1 MNSDLLNPE
10 VTENAV
16 QKTIFSDV
24 YTSVTGHTATEEE
37 LNALSAEERNEIEAN
52 YRYVQDH
59 AIQVQKDQQAHEELI
74 SDPNNIFY
82 DNGRLNTD
90 ISNTVDDGLGMNKEY
105 AYKEAKKVMHDYA
118 KLSSAEQAVVDTANR
133 NKAIKR
139 DPTLITPQEAR
150 ALGEQYGVELKYDK
164 NVARGEVMF
173 AIGQNI
179 YKQALA
185 QNLADFTADQD
196 FSKLQ
201 DLGMI
206 GSAISGGVGFWETAA
221 TAALSFFLPEVA
233 ASALAK
239 AGMVSKTG
247 LEIAQGV
254 NLAYKT
260 QRATKLAT
268 RSANT
273 LRTLNNAS
281 KAEGAAEAA
290 QTLQLFTKASNTA
303 KRSEVLSARVAT
315 ALKDA
320 SDTTKMAYNMSNLAL
335 RAPGAEQA
343 FTLGQRAMIYSAD
356 ALVSSVPAMALSGYN
371 SLRNQ
376 TETYT
381 AKDCAIDSLF
391 SASIGGAIPVIGKG
405 FGALKQIG
413 FDAFGSIKKHVT
425 NTMNDAIAK
434 DVLEGTPS
442 DGVITNGNKAVNGLN
457 QAASSFKQPDPDFT
471 NTAFTFKNFVMT
483 EDEFMDNFRHV
494 AQKLC
499 NGEVPNLS
507 VLPHKSLVM
516 THIASDIVENIKRN
530 LDDLSS
536 EAASV
541 INTEKIGHLYHAII
555 RGETGL
561 LGRRTISCYS
571 EAKARELLSDIYK
584 AVLDNDMDAYIR
596 VASFVEQQSALV
608 DAILSLEIRAEDLRI
623 HNDTYRGTK
632 QAIKFKDQEKFI
644 ETLKNDLGRFKYGQ
658 EYDRIKADKE
668 AWDVKVKQEGHTLET
683 AEPPQEFAILD
694 EMDKAVEE
702 FFSPATLDDGTVAYN
717 TKVQELFDFAVEL
730 DNSSRDLAE
739 LLNSDDILLN
749 KYKSADDLVEAL
761 NAGTVY
767 KDTDLNQ
774 LFGMPRTTTDD
785 LKARLQNLEN
795 QQELASLEKQ
805 KWEASKAE
813 PDFEKVND
821 LFSLVDK
828 DSTDANKDSTKLS
841 FYSSNKAAVE
851 RIETFLATGLSEMKA
866 NLQNVFTTAEFQK
879 FIDVA
884 LKKGAASTRKAILKG
899 NTSLIRS
906 LIDTHVGKPLEQLG
920 VRISE
925 ADIVALADRF
935 VETIET
941 GKAVS
946 LKVDTEAKVIDTA
959 LPEEVMVKK
968 AQEGLRKPVIMDDL
982 IDPLLVEV
990 QKLALN
996 KQFQHLHS
1004 LNILTK
1010 HAQEIMKNPYIPGEV
1025 IVKIFTF
1032 SPYNLDG
1039 SNVNIENIVR
1049 NSQAYVRDI
1058 EAELRRKSPG
1068 TTATEKLL
1076 TGGVDLVEYM
1086 RNPANRKGIMTAWAY
1101 MDWYGSADAAKKA
1114 GVPFNSDDAVV
1125 AQVIRDRYATVLN
1138 NLANVGSLKQKIG
1151 NRHNLTKMRQ
1161 SDRFIPDAEIA
1172 DVQKCFDNI
1181 LELPAEKGSALEKD
1195 LHALAGYYK
1204 RLQGS
1209 DRNRF
1214 KLTMFALKHFD
1225 LDKMFNA
1232 RGTSYLNFND
1242 VRDALFTG
1250 EFLYLAKENPAHFSQ
1265 MVDAVGMITEAF
1277 TGRPYK
1283 LVNGESVFKKGWL
1296 NSYIYKLDSF
1306 VNIKNNLS
1314 NRYVDNFHD
1323 MIIFKDVESEL
1334 KAMDLLGYDSVVD
1347 QLNHD
1352 FETGQRAYAV
1362 LKMAG
1367 SEPIRLAEDLIN
1379 FAEKHRDVHQHDLFP
1394 RGSKKEEDAVLSETA
1409 RQSIMQNAAMA
1420 AGVDYVT
1427 SRTITRIAKAVSD
1440 LFSAPLLVNA
1450 GFRSTSDYVYQQEW
1464 MILNGLI
1471 ESKDLT
1477 GWTRGIN
1484 SAKDLFKDPELRRIV
1499 GYNQFMTQDFLLR
1512 MRTNVDTDSL
1522 GEGTKRFDSLKE
1534 IWAALTD
1541 GKGTK
1546 TDRLER
1552 YAKAYSTLM
1561 INDIGCVDK
1570 FTNLHRSS
1578 AALTLMKAI
1587 SSQADTS
1594 FDSMVKNKPGLANLL
1609 KRHGIEGADWDFL
1622 RQHCNI
1628 EFSDYIK
1635 QNGAP
1640 NSNLDRD
1647 FKLFIPDNLLN
1658 ISDDV
1663 FKKEMQARGFDPN
1676 SKIAFDNFR
1685 NDMYEK
1691 ASILINSSADE
1702 MTTLPTY
1709 RTTTVMSFGANP
1721 SSGLGQG
1728 FQILT
1733 KFQSFGMAC
1742 TQIHF
1747 GRRVAQYCDTTDTAN
1762 VHTILNTLLGR
1773 AGDPASTGKAW
1784 ASIAHL
1790 MITTSMAQLII
1801 DEAMDYATGQH
1812 QPIYDK
1818 EGKFNKGKIID
1829 PIIASTGIFSPI
1841 IDGLVGK
1848 LVHGNSTTSGIQIQ
1862 AAPAAQELYRD
1873 VTRVAKPLF
1882 EEDLDAGER
1891 FSRFTAASAAVLA
1904 KKAAVSNYVLTS
1916 LVWRHKVG
1924 GWLEEQERGAKNYR
1938 RDIEGKRREG
1948 QAVDKWY
1955 SRFETDPKL
1964 FGF

>member
-1 MNSDLLNPE
+1 MTLGNSMQSPLDSETTLTN
-10 VTENAV
+10 
-16 QKTIFSDV
+16 TIFNDT
-24 YTSVTGHTATEEE
+24 TSLVMGRQATEEE
-37 LNALSAEERNEIEAN
+37 TADFVRGQKETEEDQNDAVN
-52 YRYVQDH
+52 DYL
-59 AIQVQKDQQAHEELI
+59 AQKRLDQQQQSQMESDSENLLHLSKQEGFGINNLI
-74 SDPNNIFY
+74 
-82 DNGRLNTD
+82 
-90 ISNTVDDGLGMNKEY
+90 DDGSGMSRDY
-105 AYKEAKKVMHDYA
+105 AYRQAKKAMHDYA
-118 KLSSAEQAVVDTANR
+118 KMSSAEQSVIDKVNR
-133 NKAIKR
+133 ERAIDL
-139 DPTLITPQEAR
+139 DPELITPQEAR
-150 ALGEQYGVELKYDK
+150 SLGEKYGVELKYNK

-173 AIGQNI
+173 SIGQNL
-179 YKQALA
+179 YKKELERSLA
-185 QNLADFTADQD
+185 EFTADQD
-196 FSKLQ
+196 FSAMQ
-201 DLGMI
+201 HIGMM
-206 GSAISGGVGFWETAA
+206 GSAISGGIGFYETAL
-221 TAALSFFLPEVA
+221 TVGLGFLVPQTTVLAAAKIGRLG
-233 ASALAK
+233 ALGMDIAK
-239 AGMVSKTG
+239 GT
-247 LEIAQGV
+247 Q
-254 NLAYKT
+254 LAYKT
-260 QRATKLAT
+260 QRAAQMAT

-273 LRTLNNAS
+273 LKTMQSLRSSEEAVQAMKTLNIFAKTGKRLNSQVAKALEDASETTKLAYNLSSLALNNA
-281 KAEGAAEAA
+281 GAAEA
-290 QTLQLFTKASNTA
+290 
-303 KRSEVLSARVAT
+303 
-315 ALKDA
+315 
-320 SDTTKMAYNMSNLAL
+320 
-335 RAPGAEQA
+335 
-343 FTLGQRAMIYSAD
+343 FTLGERAALYATD
-356 ALVSSVPAMALSGYN
+356 AVVSSILPMWMSGR
-371 SLRNQ
+371 SSKIQQ
-376 TETYT
+376 TDTYT

-391 SASIGGAIPVIGKG
+391 AAAIGGVIPVGGVAFKALGKYG
-405 FGALKQIG
+405 GKA
-413 FDAFGSIKKHVT
+413 FDNFKNHVT
-425 NTMNDAIAK
+425 KTIDNYHYK
-434 DVLEGTPS
+434 KSLEGTTDEAIPAT
-442 DGVITNGNKAVNGLN
+442 GEKALHEFSE
-457 QAASSFKQPDPDFT
+457 AEKSFKQPDNDYVDLL
-471 NTAFTFKNFVMT
+471 ASYKNFAGT
-483 EDEFMDNFRHV
+483 EEEFMENFRYV

-499 NGEVPNLS
+499 NGEVPNLTA
-507 VLPHKSLVM
+507 LPHKSLVM
-516 THIASDIVENIKRN
+516 THIASDIVDNIKRN
-530 LDDLSS
+530 INDLSPES
-536 EAASV
+536 ASA
-541 INTEKIGHLYHAII
+541 IRTQKIGHLYHATIK
-555 RGETGL
+555 GETGM
-561 LGRRTISCYS
+561 LGRKTISCYS
-571 EAKARELLSDIYK
+571 EAKARELLSDVYK

-596 VASFVEQQSALV
+596 VASFAEQQRALV
-608 DAILSLEIRAEDLRI
+608 DTILSLEIRAEDLRI
-623 HNDTYRGTK
+623 HNEKYRGTK

-644 ETLKNDLGRFKYGQ
+644 ETLKDDLGRFKYGQ

-668 AWDVKVKQEGHTLET
+668 AWDVKVDREGHTAET

-702 FFSPATLDDGTVAYN
+702 FFSPSTLDDGTVAYN
-717 TKVQELFDFAVEL
+717 TKIQELFDFAAEL
-730 DNSSRDLAE
+730 DTSSRDLAD

-749 KYKSADDLVEAL
+749 KYKSADDLVEAI
-761 NAGTVY
+761 NEGTVY
-767 KDTDLNQ
+767 KDTDLTQ

-785 LKARLQNLEN
+785 LKVRLQDLEN

-805 KWEASKAE
+805 KWEASQAE
-813 PDFEKVND
+813 PDFEEVND
-821 LFSLVDK
+821 LFSRVDEDSIDASK
-828 DSTDANKDSTKLS
+828 DPTKLS
-841 FYSSNKAAVE
+841 FYSSNKVAVE

-866 NLQNVFTTAEFQK
+866 NLQNLFTTAEFQK

-884 LKKGAASTRKAILKG
+884 LKKGAEPTRKAILKG

-920 VRISE
+920 VRLSE
-925 ADIVALADRF
+925 TDIVALADRF

-946 LKVDTEAKVIDTA
+946 LKVDTEAKVIDKA
-959 LPEEVMVKK
+959 LPEEEMLKK
-968 AQEGLRKPVIMDDL
+968 AQEGMQKPTVMDDL

-1004 LNILTK
+1004 LNIVTK

-1068 TTATEKLL
+1068 TTATDKLL

-1181 LELPAEKGSALEKD
+1181 LELSAEKGSGLEKD
-1195 LHALAGYYK
+1195 LKALGGYYK

-1209 DRNRF
+1209 DRNRL

-1232 RGTSYLNFND
+1232 RGTSSLNLND

-1250 EFLYLAKENPAHFSQ
+1250 EFIHLAKENPDQFRK
-1265 MVDAVGMITEAF
+1265 MVNAMGRITEAF
-1277 TGRPYK
+1277 TGKPYK
-1283 LVNGESVFKKGWL
+1283 LVNGKSEFKKGWL

-1306 VNIKNNLS
+1306 TDIKNNLS

-1334 KAMDLLGYDSVVD
+1334 KAMDFLGYDSIVD

-1379 FAEKHRDVHQHDLFP
+1379 FAEKHRDVHQHDLFL
-1394 RGSKKEEDAVLSETA
+1394 RGSRKEEDAALSETA
-1409 RQSIMQNAAMA
+1409 RHSIMQNAAMA
-1420 AGVDYVT
+1420 AGVDYVA

-1477 GWTRGIN
+1477 GWTRGID
-1484 SAKDLFKDPELRRIV
+1484 SAKELFQDPELRRIV

-1512 MRTNVDTDSL
+1512 LRTNVDTDSL
-1522 GEGTKRFDSLKE
+1522 GSGTQRFDSLKE
-1534 IWAALTD
+1534 MWAALTD

-1709 RTTTVMSFGANP
+1709 RTANAMSFGANP
-1721 SSGLGQG
+1721 ASGLGQG
-1728 FQILT
+1728 FKILT

-1762 VHTILNTLLGR
+1762 VQTIWNMLLGR
-1773 AGDPASTGKAW
+1773 AGNPAGTGKAW

-1790 MITTSMAQLII
+1790 MITTSMAQLMI
-1801 DEAMDYATGQH
+1801 DEAMDYAKGQH
-1812 QPIYDK
+1812 QPFLDK
-1818 EGKFNKGKIID
+1818 DGKLNKGKIVD

-1841 IDGLVGK
+1841 LDGSVGK
-1848 LVHGNSTTSGIQIQ
+1848 LAQGNRTTSGIQIQ
-1862 AAPAAQELYRD
+1862 AAPAVQEFYRD

-1882 EEDLDAGER
+1882 EEDLDTEER
-1891 FSRFTAASAAVLA
+1891 LSRFTAASTAVFA
-1904 KKAAVSNYVLTS
+1904 KKAAVSNYALTS
-1916 LVWRHKVG
+1916 LVWRHAVG

-1938 RDIEGKRREG
+1938 RYIKGKRREG
-1948 QAVDKWY
+1948 HAIDRWY
-1955 SRFETDPKL
+1955 SRFQTNPEPVFGL
-1964 FGF
+1964 FN